1 MNQKAL
7 NTFANL
13 CKGKNFS
20 YVEAEVKDD
29 MHRKGRAALRAIAKG
44 MDLQP
49 GTFDIR
55 SNKAG
60 IACSGEITLHHDE
73 FYFQMQPDSFLRGQE
88 ILVRSCK
95 GRKDY
100 GGGGNTFISI
110 EDLRDFDV
118 VKAAIERVKGKER
131 Y

>member
-1 MNQKAL
+1 MNQK
-7 NTFANL
+7 TIDKFADCCRGND
-13 CKGKNFS
+13 FS
-20 YVEAEVKDD
+20 YVEAAVKDG
-29 MHRKGRAALRAIAKG
+29 MHRKGRAALKQVAAG
-44 MDLQP
+44 LDLKP

-73 FYFQMQPDSFLRGQE
+73 FYFQVQPDSFMKGQE

-100 GGGGNTFISI
+100 SGGGNTFISI
-110 EDLRDFDV
+110 QDLKDFDKV
-118 VKAAIERVKGKER
+118 VAAVKRVRGKDR